1 MVPHLIN
8 EATFSN
14 QLCVSDRVAND
25 VEAKIIAA
33 IAVRLVIAI
42 SRVRDF
48 LKSDRLEL
56 EDVAVG
62 RVEENILIEAPN
74 KLVKDVRG
82 F

>member
-1 MVPHLIN
+1 
-8 EATFSN
+8 
-14 QLCVSDRVAND
+14 
-25 VEAKIIAA
+25 
-33 IAVRLVIAI
+33 VIAI
-42 SRVRDF
+42 SRVRNF